1 MYAYTYKNKTDYT
14 MKRLLV
20 PLIFVSVFISCKKDK
35 DDSLSVTVENLLGK
49 YTLTSAVAGNQA
61 LYDQGSVACENDDEF
76 ELKADFIY
84 KRYDTGARCG
94 SDSVTTGM
102 WQLFS
107 NNNVVSFDD
116 YGGKVEKLTSKTLV
130 LSGLTLIGFQEI
142 PVTLTFARK

>member
-1 MYAYTYKNKTDYT
+1 MYAYAYKNKTDYT

-20 PLIFVSVFISCKKDK
+20 PLIFASIFISCKKDK

-61 LYDQGSVACENDDEF
+61 LYDQGNVPCRLDDEF
-76 ELKADFIY
+76 ELKADNIC
-84 KRYDTGARCG
+84 KRYDTGTSCNA
-94 SDSVTTGM
+94 DSVSTSD
-102 WQLFS
+102 WKLFS
-107 NNNVVSFDD
+107 NKEMYFDE
-116 YGGKVEKLTSKTLV
+116 YGGMVEKLTSKTLV

>member
-1 MYAYTYKNKTDYT
+1 MCAYTHKNNTTYI

-61 LYDQGSVACENDDEF
+61 LYDQGNVPCRMDDEF
-76 ELKADFIY
+76 ELKANNICQ
-84 KRYDTGARCG
+84 RYDAGTSCNA
-94 SDSVTTGM
+94 DSVTYSD
-102 WQLFS
+102 WKLFS
-107 NNNVVSFDD
+107 NKEMYFDE